1 MQEVQTTTSHR
12 FQNTLSLAAALGITT
27 LLWLVFGWEQITDSS
42 FYTWGI
48 YPRELQ
54 GLRGVIFSLFIH
66 GDLKHLLSN
75 TLPMAVLTFFT
86 FYFYPRIGWQSFLFV
101 WLVGGL
107 WTWMLGRSSYHIGA
121 SGVIYGLAVFLIFSG
136 WFSKNYRLM
145 AISLLVVFLYGSLFW
160 GLFPIQQNISW
171 EAHVAGAMAGFIAAV
186 YYRKELPSRE
196 KYEWE
201 LSEDDEEDS
210 TDDMYL
216 HHPHTIHLNYQYKK
230 KNNSNEDDNLMENGK

>member
-1 MQEVQTTTSHR
+1 MQESQTKTSPR
-12 FQNTLSLAAALGITT
+12 FRIILSFAAALGITT
-27 LLWLVFGWEQITDSS
+27 LLWLVFGWEQITGRSL
-42 FYTWGI
+42 YTWGI
-48 YPRELQ
+48 YPREIQ

-66 GDLKHLLSN
+66 GDMKHLLSN

-86 FYFYPRIGWQSFLFV
+86 FYFYPRIGWRTFLFV

-136 WFSKNYRLM
+136 WFSMNFRLM

-160 GLFPIQQNISW
+160 GLFPMQEEISW
-171 EAHVAGAMAGFIAAV
+171 EAHAAGALAGLIAAV

-196 KYEWE
+196 KYAWE
-201 LSEDDEEDS
+201 LADDDDDDFP
-210 TDDMYL
+210 DDMHP
-216 HHPHTIHLNYQYKK
+216 HHLHTIHLNYQYKEQPK
-230 KNNSNEDDNLMENGK
+230 PEDDDNHLENGK

>member
-1 MQEVQTTTSHR
+1 MQQSQSTTSHSFR
-12 FQNTLSLAAALGITT
+12 NIHSLAAALGITS

-75 TLPMAVLTFFT
+75 TLPMAALTFFT
-86 FYFYPRIGWQSFLFV
+86 FYFYPRIGCRSFLFV

-107 WTWMLGRSSYHIGA
+107 WTWMLGRPSYHIGA

-160 GLFPIQQNISW
+160 GLFPMQEEISW
-171 EAHVAGAMAGFIAAV
+171 EAHAAGALAGLIAAV
-186 YYRKELPSRE
+186 YYRKELPPRQ
-196 KYEWE
+196 KYDWE
-201 LSEDDEEDS
+201 LADDDEDEPPDE
-210 TDDMYL
+210 MQPQ
-216 HHPHTIHLNYQYKK
+216 HPHTIHLNYQYKK
-230 KNNSNEDDNLMENGK
+230 KNNSNEDENHVEYGK